1 MSELHLDLGAVAP
14 LVLTLAVE
22 EPVAEQP
29 FVEPA
34 VYELHFTLP
43 VVSGS
48 VAVAPRLVVGED

>member
-1 MSELHLDLGAVAP
+1 
-14 LVLTLAVE
+14 LALSVE